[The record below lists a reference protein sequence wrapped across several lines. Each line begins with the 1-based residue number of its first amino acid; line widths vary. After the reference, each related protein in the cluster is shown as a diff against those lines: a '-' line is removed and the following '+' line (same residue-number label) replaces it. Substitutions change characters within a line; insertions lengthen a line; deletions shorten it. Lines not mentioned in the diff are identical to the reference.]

1 MDEKVILMILEKI
14 YRKVFSNESLI
25 ITREMSATHVDEWT
39 SLNHM
44 ILISEIEEAFSI
56 KFRLKDLNKMHNT
69 GDLIDIIISK
79 L

>member
-1 MDEKVILMILEKI
+1 MDEKVILLILEKI

-25 ITREMSATHVDEWT
+25 ITREMSATNVDEWT

-56 KFRLKDLNKMHNT
+56 KFKLKDLNRMHNT